1 MAGIVDEAT
10 EQMGKTIE
18 ATKENFV
25 GIRTGR
31 ANPSLLNGIIVN
43 YYGAPTPLKQLATIS
58 VPEPRALAVS
68 PFDQS
73 QISAVEKA
81 IRDSDLGV
89 SPARDGNVIRITLP
103 EMTEER
109 RKEYVKL
116 AKDEAEK
123 GKVGLRNIRRKARET
138 VEKQLKDDELT
149 EDDRDNIFK
158 QLDTLT
164 KKNSDLIDQLLD
176 TKQKEIL
183 EV

>member
-31 ANPSLLNGIIVN
+31 ANPSLLNGIMVN

-58 VPEPRALAVS
+58 VPEPRVLAVS